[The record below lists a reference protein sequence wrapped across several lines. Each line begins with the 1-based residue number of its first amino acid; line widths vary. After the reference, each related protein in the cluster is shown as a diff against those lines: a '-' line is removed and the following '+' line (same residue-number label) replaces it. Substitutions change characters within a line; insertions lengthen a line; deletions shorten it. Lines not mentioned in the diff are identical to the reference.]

1 MIMASVPSNLTRVP
15 NLLASQLMLSNISRT
30 SASMVRLQ
38 TQLASGKRIDVPS
51 DDPIGASLVSV
62 INQRLSRSDQ
72 RVRNLEHASS
82 ALSTLDQAFGQAT
95 QLALDAKT
103 IASSQVGTGSDATT
117 RASQAS
123 VVDSLISEFVRLGG
137 TEFDGVF
144 LFGGDRTGV
153 NPFESLGAG
162 YRYLG
167 SGSGLTT
174 DLTPGVSAPIS
185 VDGKTAFGALSGR
198 VQGDVDLNPTLT
210 AATRLADL
218 RGGTG
223 QGVSLGSI
231 QIDITNGPTTSIT
244 VDLSTAENVGD
255 VLDTVESAI
264 RQADP
269 AALTGAY
276 PAGLTVAGTGE
287 RLSFGVAAGVSINIQ
302 DIGVGTT
309 GADLGL
315 TGFNYTTATPTNTA
329 VDLDP
334 QLTDSTT
341 FGQLSPTPPIDFGDI
356 IFRNGTKQGTLTLTP
371 AMTLGAFKSAVEQ
384 LKLGVRIET
393 SPDGRSLN
401 ALNEVSGLRMSIEEA
416 GAGTFTATTLGIRSF
431 RSTTAINAFNDG
443 RGVEIADG
451 QIDPTTGLPDPNRN
465 VDLEITLT
473 DGSLFQVDFVPAD
486 MTDVQS
492 VLNRINADA
501 ATAGLGGVFTAT
513 LSDSTNG
520 IVLQDTAGGGGTI
533 GVKQLNGRAGED
545 LGLLTGVFTAGATA
559 NLAGEDRATVRVDSL
574 LTALIELRDA
584 LLNDDGLGITLAGS
598 SIEKN
603 VDVLAQGR
611 AVVGG
616 RAQRVEAAKTREQDT
631 TLLDRIVKSRVQDL
645 DFIEASSRFS
655 LLQISMQ
662 AGLQSASL
670 AQSLTLLNFLR

>member
-1 MIMASVPSNLTRVP
+1 MIMASVPSNLNRVP
-15 NLLASQLMLSNISRT
+15 NLLASQLMLANISRT
-30 SASMVRLQ
+30 GASLVRLQ
-38 TQLASGKRIDVPS
+38 TQLATGIRIDVPS

-72 RVRNLEHASS
+72 RMRNLEHASS
-82 ALSTLDQAFGQAT
+82 ALATLDQAFAQAT
-95 QLALDAKT
+95 NLALDAKT
-103 IASSQVGTGSDATT
+103 IASSQVGTGSDAIT
-117 RASQAS
+117 RSSQAS
-123 VVDSLISEFVRLGG
+123 VVDSLISEFVRIGS

-144 LFGGDRTGV
+144 LFGGDRTGL
-153 NPFESLGAG
+153 NPFESLGGG

-185 VDGKTAFGALSGR
+185 VSGDTAFGALSAR
-198 VQGDVDLNPTLT
+198 VEGDVDLNPILT
-210 AATRLADL
+210 AGTRLTDL

-255 VLDTVESAI
+255 VLDAIESAI

-276 PAGLTVAGTGE
+276 PTGVTIAGTGE
-287 RLSFGVAAGVSINIQ
+287 RLSFSVAAGVSIDIQ

-315 TGFNYTTATPTNTA
+315 TGISYTLATPTDAA

-334 QLTDSTT
+334 LLTDSTT
-341 FGQLSPTPPIDFGDI
+341 FAQLSPTPPIDFGDI
-356 IFRNGTKQGTLTLTP
+356 VFRNGAIQRTLTLTP
-371 AMTLGAFKSAVEQ
+371 TMTIADFKSAVEQ
-384 LKLGVRIET
+384 LDLGVRIET

-416 GAGTFTATTLGIRSF
+416 GAGTFAATTLGIRSF
-431 RSTTAINAFNDG
+431 RSTTSIAVFNDG

-451 QIDPTTGLPDPNRN
+451 KINPVTGLPDANRN

-473 DGSLFQVDFVPAD
+473 DGSVFQVDFVPAD
-486 MTDVQS
+486 LKDVQS

-501 ATAGLGGVFTAT
+501 ATAGFGGVFTAT

-533 GVKQLNGRAGED
+533 NVKELNGHAGED
-545 LGLLTGVFTAGATA
+545 LGLLGGVFTAGATA
-559 NLAGEDRATVRVDSL
+559 ILAGEDRASVRVDSL

-584 LLNDDGLGITLAGS
+584 LLKDDGPGITLAGS
-598 SIEKN
+598 FIEKSVN
-603 VDVLAQGR
+603 VLAQGR

-616 RAQRVEAAKTREQDT
+616 RAQRVEAAKAREEDS
-631 TLLDRIVKSRVQDL
+631 TLLDQIVKSRVQDL

-655 LLQISMQ
+655 LLQLSMQ
-662 AGLQSASL
+662 AGLQSAAL